1 MKILEITNVDFAL
14 RQFLLPLMRA
24 LRDAGH
30 EVTGACAEGA
40 DLAPARAEGF
50 AIHAV
55 PLVRSMAPGPQFRA
69 FLALRRLI
77 RQERPDLVHA
87 HMPISGLLARFAAWS
102 AGVPVIAY
110 TCHGF
115 LYNQPGPR
123 GRRWLALVLEVLAGK
138 ITDLYM
144 TVSTEEAADARR
156 LRINRQARPIG
167 NGRDVTRFR
176 PDAAARSRIRA
187 ALGVPAERV
196 VVIAVS
202 RQVRHKG
209 YPELL
214 RAMEAVPD
222 AEIWIVGERLD
233 SDHGESLDPFFARAE
248 ERLGERMRRLGRRD
262 DVAALLAAADIFVLP
277 SHFEGL
283 PMSVIEAMLCG
294 LPIVTTDIRGPR
306 EQVEDGRQ
314 GILVPPG
321 LAAPLSRALNRLVGD
336 PALRRRM
343 GEAARERALALYDET
358 RVIARTVALIEA
370 AWRRKA
376 GGSL

>member
-156 LRINRQARPIG
+156 LRINRQARP
-167 NGRDVTRFR
+167 V
-176 PDAAARSRIRA
+176 
-187 ALGVPAERV
+187 
-196 VVIAVS
+196 
-202 RQVRHKG
+202 
-209 YPELL
+209 
-214 RAMEAVPD
+214 
-222 AEIWIVGERLD
+222 
-233 SDHGESLDPFFARAE
+233 
-248 ERLGERMRRLGRRD
+248 
-262 DVAALLAAADIFVLP
+262 
-277 SHFEGL
+277 
-283 PMSVIEAMLCG
+283 
-294 LPIVTTDIRGPR
+294 
-306 EQVEDGRQ
+306 
-314 GILVPPG
+314 
-321 LAAPLSRALNRLVGD
+321 
-336 PALRRRM
+336 
-343 GEAARERALALYDET
+343 
-358 RVIARTVALIEA
+358 
-370 AWRRKA
+370 
-376 GGSL
+376 